1 MCLEYRKIF
10 DDSMV
15 LTLENKH
22 DFKLPKHHFLY
33 QNKLLEKSK
42 SNIVTRNLEGVEK
55 KMEK

>member
-1 MCLEYRKIF
+1 
-10 DDSMV
+10 MV

-55 KMEK
+55 KREK